1 MPNYENLTENLT
13 RRGYT
18 VRRFPTARQA
28 ADYLDSVIDQTSV
41 AFGGS
46 VTLDQLDLYPRL
58 SAHNR
63 CLWHWKG
70 DDRMDGMQTE
80 VYLSSVNGLA
90 ETGELINIDGAGN
103 RVASTLFG
111 HKRVYFVVGANKIA
125 PDYDAGDAVEPGNG
139 KAHIGGHVHPHG
151 AGGGLGH
158 GDHGAQV
165 GGGEPAG
172 AGPQV
177 LKKWDGG
184 KAPAH
189 GEQAGLG
196 KLKKQAQQDHL
207 PSPPFSFCSK
217 PRMRRQA

>member
-1 MPNYENLTENLT
+1 MPNYEKLTENLT

-18 VRRFPTARQA
+18 VRRFAAAQQA

-111 HKRVYFVVGANKIA
+111 HEKVIFVVGRNKIA
-125 PDYDAGDAVEPGNG
+125 PDYDAALWRARN
-139 KAHIGGHVHPHG
+139 I
-151 AGGGLGH
+151 
-158 GDHGAQV
+158 
-165 GGGEPAG
+165 
-172 AGPQV
+172 AGPLNARRLAKKTPCAVGELKCHNCKSPDRICAALVVLWEKPALAGQV
-177 LKKWDGG
+177 EVVLINEEIG
-184 KAPAH
+184 
-189 GEQAGLG
+189 
-196 KLKKQAQQDHL
+196 
-207 PSPPFSFCSK
+207 F
-217 PRMRRQA
+217 

>member
-1 MPNYENLTENLT
+1 MPDYEKLTANLT

-18 VRRFPTARQA
+18 VRRFATARQA

-111 HKRVYFVVGANKIA
+111 HKRVYFVVGANKIVRDLDEA
-125 PDYDAGDAVEPGNG
+125 ARRVKEVA
-139 KAHIGGHVHPHG
+139 
-151 AGGGLGH
+151 
-158 GDHGAQV
+158 
-165 GGGEPAG
+165 
-172 AGPQV
+172 
-177 LKKWDGG
+177 
-184 KAPAH
+184 APANCKR
-189 GEQAGLG
+189 LG
-196 KLKKQAQQDHL
+196 CATPCAVTGQCADCKGDGRICCTTVIHQKQRAKGRIKVIL
-207 PSPPFSFCSK
+207 VAEPLGY
-217 PRMRRQA
+217 